1 MKLKRDSVA
10 YVVIFTFIVSAL
22 FVTLL
27 ALANEVTKPLVAANR
42 EFAAQAAVLDALGIP
57 YASKEEALRI
67 YSESVRPIEDASP
80 RVYRATI
87 GGREQLAVEQTGAGV
102 WGAIVIILAA
112 DESVE
117 RIRGLQIITHN
128 ETPGLGGRIEERWFL
143 DQFRGERAGGGI
155 RIAVGAEAR
164 GTVDAD
170 PDNGLIDGV
179 TGASRTSTAF
189 ETIVN
194 DALARAR
201 AVAGG
206 AK

>member
-1 MKLKRDSVA
+1 MKIKKDSVA
-10 YVVIFTFIVSAL
+10 YVVIFTFVVSAL

-27 ALANEVTKPLVAANR
+27 ALANEGTKPLVAANR
-42 EFAAQAAVLDALGIP
+42 EFASQAAVLDALGIP
-57 YASKEEALRI
+57 YAGKDEALRL
-67 YSESVRPIEDASP
+67 YKESVRPIEGSSP
-80 RVYRATI
+80 RAYRAAI
-87 GGREQLAVEQTGAGV
+87 DGREYLAVEKTGAGV

-112 DESVE
+112 DEKVE
-117 RIRGLQIITHN
+117 RIRGLQIVAQN

-143 DQFRGERAGGGI
+143 NQFRGELAGGGI
-155 RIAVGAEAR
+155 RVAVGAESK
-164 GTVDAD
+164 GSGDSD

-179 TGASRTSTAF
+179 TGASRTSAAF